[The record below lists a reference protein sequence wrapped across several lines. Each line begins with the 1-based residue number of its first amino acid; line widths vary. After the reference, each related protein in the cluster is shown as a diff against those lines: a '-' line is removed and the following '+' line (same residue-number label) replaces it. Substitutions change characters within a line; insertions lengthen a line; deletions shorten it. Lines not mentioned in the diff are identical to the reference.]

1 MARRKTA
8 PAAPARRELILAE
21 AASLFARKG
30 VAATTVREI
39 ADAVDIQAGSLYH
52 WFESKEEM
60 VDELLTGAMDDLS
73 SWYQEAVEADADPL
87 PRLRGLVHAAFRV
100 IAAHPDACT
109 VYLRDYAYLATLPR
123 FAHLNEASLR
133 VRSLWIDTLEAGI
146 AAGDFRADLAPD
158 LVYRYLTY
166 PLWLSV
172 GWHQSSG
179 HTLEELE
186 EQFLGLV
193 LDGVTP
199 RTAAVQAAAGRT
211 PAKSTAKSAG
221 KDKSK
226 NSSGTKSTSAPRSA
240 GTRRKAA
247 GSPAD

>member
-8 PAAPARRELILAE
+8 PEAPARRELILAE
-21 AASLFARKG
+21 AAALFARKG

-73 SWYQEAVEADADPL
+73 SWYQEAMDTHEEPL

-123 FAHLNEASLR
+123 FAHLNEASLK
-133 VRSLWIDTLEAGI
+133 VRDLWIGTLEAGI

-179 HTLEELE
+179 HSLDELE

-199 RTAAVQAAAGRT
+199 RPAPARRT
-211 PAKSTAKSAG
+211 PARAGAKPTSAPATAG
-221 KDKSK
+221 K
-226 NSSGTKSTSAPRSA
+226 GTTAPRSA

-247 GSPAD
+247 GAPAD

>member
-8 PAAPARRELILAE
+8 PEAPARRDLILAK
-21 AASLFARKG
+21 AAALFARKG

-60 VDELLTGAMDDLS
+60 VDELLTGAMDDLA
-73 SWYQEAVEADADPL
+73 SWYQEAIDAHEEPL

-100 IAAHPDACT
+100 IEVHPDAT
-109 VYLRDYAYLATLPR
+109 AIYLRDYAYLTTLPR
-123 FAHLNEASLR
+123 FSHLDEASAR
-133 VRSLWIDTLEAGI
+133 VRDLWLDTLRAGI
-146 AAGDFRADLAPD
+146 RSGAFRADLEPD

-172 GWHQSSG
+172 GWQQSSG
-179 HTLEELE
+179 HSLAELE
-186 EQFLGLV
+186 EQYLGLV

-199 RTAAVQAAAGRT
+199 RPDGRR
-211 PAKSTAKSAG
+211 AST
-221 KDKSK
+221 
-226 NSSGTKSTSAPRSA
+226 TAPRSGGA
-240 GTRRKAA
+240 RRKA
-247 GSPAD
+247 GGD

>member
-8 PAAPARRELILAE
+8 PEAPARRELILAQ
-21 AASLFARKG
+21 AAALFARKG

-60 VDELLTGAMDDLS
+60 VDEILRGAMDDLDT
-73 SWYQEAVEADADPL
+73 WNHEAVAADPAPL
-87 PRLRGLVHAAFRV
+87 ARLRGLVHAAFRL
-100 IAAHPDACT
+100 IETHPDACT

-123 FAHLNEASLR
+123 FQHLNVSSMAAR
-133 VRSLWIDTLEAGI
+133 DLWIDTLEAGI
-146 AAGDFRADLAPD
+146 ASGVFRADLTPD
-158 LVYRYLTY
+158 LAYRYLTY

-172 GWHQSSG
+172 GWHHTSG
-179 HTLEELE
+179 YTLAELE

-199 RTAAVQAAAGRT
+199 RTRQG
-211 PAKSTAKSAG
+211 TA
-221 KDKSK
+221 D
-226 NSSGTKSTSAPRSA
+226 
-240 GTRRKAA
+240 
-247 GSPAD
+247 

>member
-8 PAAPARRELILAE
+8 PEAPARRELILAE

-60 VDELLTGAMDDLS
+60 VDELLTGAMDDLA
-73 SWYQEAVEADADPL
+73 SWYQEAFEENAEPL

-109 VYLRDYAYLATLPR
+109 VYLRDYTYLATLPR
-123 FAHLNEASLR
+123 FAHLNDSSVR
-133 VRSLWIDTLEAGI
+133 VRDLWIDTLEAGM
-146 AAGDFRADLAPD
+146 ASGDFRPDLTPD

-172 GWHQSSG
+172 GWHRTSG
-179 HTLEELE
+179 HSLDELE
-186 EQFLGLV
+186 EQYLALV

-199 RTAAVQAAAGRT
+199 RTGRRT
-211 PAKSTAKSAG
+211 PATGSTGRKRTATARPG
-221 KDKSK
+221 
-226 NSSGTKSTSAPRSA
+226 GA
-240 GTRRKAA
+240 RRKTSGGPAA
-247 GSPAD
+247 

>member
-8 PAAPARRELILAE
+8 PEAPARRELILAE

-73 SWYQEAVEADADPL
+73 GWYQEAVDEHAEPL

-133 VRSLWIDTLEAGI
+133 VRALWIDTLEAGM
-146 AAGDFRADLAPD
+146 AAGVFRADLAPD

-172 GWHQSSG
+172 GWHRSSG
-179 HTLEELE
+179 HTLDELE
-186 EQFLGLV
+186 DQFLGLV

-199 RTAAVQAAAGRT
+199 RPGRRT
-211 PAKSTAKSAG
+211 PSGASAG
-221 KDKSK
+221 
-226 NSSGTKSTSAPRSA
+226 TKRTTAPRS
-240 GTRRKAA
+240 GGSRRKASGGPVA
-247 GSPAD
+247 